1 VDRIGLWMF
10 YTCVCTHLASVSDCH
25 LQVKIIAGKTK
36 GIVTVEWDCSSVG
49 DVIADAV
56 VALIMHAQTSAASIR
71 LTGRPCSHRRKKLR
85 EDEEMDEAELK
96 KQTEEYLRAS
106 HQALKDQFLTVEA
119 TYEANRGTF
128 EIKIDAST
136 NINKEK
142 GGTVKSDEEE
152 GDDGAVVCLATVEFE
167 DGFMDGTAKIT
178 VESEDEKLASN
189 VRVCLQNVA
198 SALAPIGI
206 D

>member
-1 VDRIGLWMF
+1 M
-10 YTCVCTHLASVSDCH
+10 
-25 LQVKIIAGKTK
+25 
-36 GIVTVEWDCSSVG
+36 TVEWDCSSVG

-71 LTGRPCSHRRKKLR
+71 LTGRPCSHRRKKVR
-85 EDEEMDEAELK
+85 EAGVDNDDDEKENMK

-106 HQALKDQFLTVEA
+106 YQALKHQFLFVEA

-136 NINKEK
+136 TGSSKKKDNCLGMEVEENEED
-142 GGTVKSDEEE
+142 DEDN
-152 GDDGAVVCLATVEFE
+152 DDGAVVCNATVEFE
-167 DGFMDGTAKIT
+167 NGLADGTAKIT

-189 VRVCLQNVA
+189 VRICLQNVA
-198 SALAPIGI
+198 QALAPIGM
-206 D
+206 